1 MTVIPNAS
9 LLCTHLL
16 QRMIRDLIKIFLNL
30 IFYVINKFCS
40 VINLRGFF
48 FYTGN
53 FLLGSTPLTNQKPGF
68 PRFRCLPQLHC
79 YATALQPFQSLLL
92 TTRKVFLQKKK
103 TSENQKSF
111 CELHWIRTSD
121 PRLKRA
127 LLYLLS

>member
-1 MTVIPNAS
+1 MTVILNAS

-30 IFYVINKFCS
+30 IFYVINKICS

-48 FYTGN
+48 LYGQLFAWFDSAHQTKTRLSN
-53 FLLGSTPLTNQKPGF
+53 VPLSTAAPLLRNCFAAF
-68 PRFRCLPQLHC
+68 PILVAYNAKSIF
-79 YATALQPFQSLLL
+79 A
-92 TTRKVFLQKKK
+92 KKK

-121 PRLKRA
+121 PRLK
-127 LLYLLS
+127 SVG